1 MRYYPFKLLAKK
13 IIITSILMLGYFSS
27 YSQIQT
33 LKQNNCLSMYDETE
47 GKIPDTHLGIN
58 GHNKAADVF
67 LNYINNE

>member
-1 MRYYPFKLLAKK
+1 
-13 IIITSILMLGYFSS
+13 
-27 YSQIQT
+27 
-33 LKQNNCLSMYDETE
+33 MYDETE